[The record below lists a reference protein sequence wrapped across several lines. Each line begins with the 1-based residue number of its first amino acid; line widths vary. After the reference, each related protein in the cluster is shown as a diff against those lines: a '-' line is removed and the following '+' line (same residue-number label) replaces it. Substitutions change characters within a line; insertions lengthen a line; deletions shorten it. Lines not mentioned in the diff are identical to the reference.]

1 MWGCFDGFW
10 GCFGDF
16 EAVFVRVC
24 FVCVCRA
31 VWQCD
36 IEFSRSQ
43 FAIFSIF
50 PLEKKK
56 KKYLLRNGAK
66 KKKKKKETGE
76 RETKNVLNIQL
87 PAFRCNF

>member
-1 MWGCFDGFW
+1 MV
-10 GCFGDF
+10 FGDVLGILRLYMLGLF
-16 EAVFVRVC
+16 C
-24 FVCVCRA
+24 VCVCRA

-36 IEFSRSQ
+36 FYFDGHNLQ
-43 FAIFSIF
+43 FFTIF

-56 KKYLLRNGAK
+56 KSTWNGAK
-66 KKKKKKETGE
+66 KKKKKRKKETGE